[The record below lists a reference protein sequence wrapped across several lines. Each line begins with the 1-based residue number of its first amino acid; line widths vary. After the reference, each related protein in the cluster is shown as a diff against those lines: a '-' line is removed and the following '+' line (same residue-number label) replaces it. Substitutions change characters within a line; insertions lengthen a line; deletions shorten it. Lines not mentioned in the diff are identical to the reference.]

1 MNVHGSIR
9 VIRVIRVA
17 FRSCFLGQ
25 GSCSVLMR
33 VDMANDGPASGR

>member
-17 FRSCFLGQ
+17 F
-25 GSCSVLMR
+25 
-33 VDMANDGPASGR
+33 GPPLILRALCNSA